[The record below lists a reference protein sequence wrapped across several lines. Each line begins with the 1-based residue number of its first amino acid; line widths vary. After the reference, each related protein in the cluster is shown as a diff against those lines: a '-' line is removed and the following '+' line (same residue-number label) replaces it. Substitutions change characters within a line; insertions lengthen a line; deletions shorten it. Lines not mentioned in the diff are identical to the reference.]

1 MATALETATSLSSQF
16 SRGLEAGAQGAQ
28 KKQIQ
33 AERDLRNAQSQAR
46 QFRSD
51 QFRVNEER
59 RAQDRAGRAQQT
71 FDLNMLQ
78 AQQDVYTK
86 GLEDDRERR
95 ASFIEPFFDVLDST
109 KASFY
114 NEDTEFFDDE
124 GWQMYLQQMHNM
136 IKGHATPSDDLGL
149 PGSLG
154 RLEMPDRTALAPNRQ
169 GMSLPSGTNV
179 QAILGSRNFAEAA
192 SIIAPELQPR
202 LVATLDTT
210 THKAIGE
217 TRRRGDAKSAQQNR
231 FPFEVNREGK
241 VTGSTAKLYKK
252 PNGLYG
258 LHPGMGPFPQGST
271 ASPPRSAEEVQH
283 DVHWEA
289 QLNKYK
295 IETDLSYGPTRPT
308 GFENFPVPIVYNS
321 GRFNSQGH
329 PITHKSG
336 NVSEGVIGKR
346 LTNWVKSYHERG
358 TAFEKKAKISES
370 KDWREAEAYLNALDD
385 PQKAYFF
392 WVLMTAGK
400 EGRNQIDK
408 GFKIGRA
415 AIPERWEKY
424 FDFKDIVDGSKT
436 FETITPKPGNWANW
450 RSTVSRVE
458 TGGMTKEDLKKQALK
473 YGRAFLVE
481 QDHNANYPSGDPT
494 KLLSLRIRTGI
505 QSPYTGMFLG
515 KVIEGKI
522 AERKGQQSIL
532 EQALELKR
540 LELEAAAKRTP

>member
-1 MATALETATSLSSQF
+1 MATALETATALSSQF
-16 SRGLEAGAQGAQ
+16 SRGLEMGARGE
-28 KKQIQ
+28 KNKLIQ

-51 QFRVNEER
+51 QFRIAEER
-59 RAQDRAGRAQQT
+59 RARSRENRAQQT

-78 AQQDVYTK
+78 AQQDVHTK
-86 GLEDDRERR
+86 ILKDDRESR

-114 NEDTEFFDDE
+114 NEDSEFFDDV
-124 GWQMYLQQMHNM
+124 GWQTYLQIMHNM
-136 IKGHATPSDDLGL
+136 IKGQATPGI
-149 PGSLG
+149 PPEIPQGTEG
-154 RLEMPDRTALAPNRQ
+154 TQVMAPNRQ

-192 SIIAPELQPR
+192 SIIAPELQSR

-231 FPFEVNREGK
+231 FPFEVNREGE

-252 PNGLYG
+252 PSGLYG
-258 LHPGMGPFPQGST
+258 LHPSPTVGPKAYVARP
-271 ASPPRSAEEVQH
+271 AEEVQH
-283 DVHWEA
+283 DVHWSG
-289 QLNKYK
+289 QLEKFK
-295 IETDLSYGPTRPT
+295 LESDLSYGPTRPP
-308 GFENFPVPIVYNS
+308 GFGNFPVPIVYNS
-321 GRFNSQGH
+321 GRHDSQGR

-346 LTNWVKSYHERG
+346 LTNWVKSYHEIG
-358 TAFEKKAKISES
+358 TAFEKKAKIAES

-392 WVLMTAGK
+392 WVLMTEGK
-400 EGRNQIDK
+400 DGRNQIDK

-415 AIPERWEKY
+415 ALPERWEKY
-424 FDFKDIVDGSKT
+424 FDFEDVGISGGRT
-436 FETITPKPGNWANW
+436 FEIMTPKQGTIASL
-450 RSTVSRVE
+450 RGMVAGVE
-458 TGGMTKEDLKKQALK
+458 EGGITKEDLTKQALK

-515 KVIEGKI
+515 KVIEGEI
-522 AERKGQQSIL
+522 AERKGPQTVM
-532 EQALELKR
+532 EQMIELRKA
-540 LELEAAAKRTP
+540 ELAAEERTP